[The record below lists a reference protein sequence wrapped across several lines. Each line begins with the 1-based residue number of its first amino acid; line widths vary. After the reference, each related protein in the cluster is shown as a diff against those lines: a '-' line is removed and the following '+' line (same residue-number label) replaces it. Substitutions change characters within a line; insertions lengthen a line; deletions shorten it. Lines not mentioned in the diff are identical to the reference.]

1 MIPVYSL
8 LLVCV
13 LLLQVHTRPRVQRA
27 PGVPHALKEGG
38 DFMHDSG
45 AARREIVKLHLDVI
59 ASAAKQSMAATRRKK
74 KDGLL
79 RCARNDG
86 CLWLFEN

>member
-1 MIPVYSL
+1 
-8 LLVCV
+8 
-13 LLLQVHTRPRVQRA
+13 VQRA

>member
-1 MIPVYSL
+1 
-8 LLVCV
+8 
-13 LLLQVHTRPRVQRA
+13 VQRA

-59 ASAAKQSMAATRRKK
+59 ASAAKQSMAATKRKM
-74 KDGLL
+74 DCFAALAMTVL
-79 RCARNDG
+79 A
-86 CLWLFEN
+86 L